1 MTSPLYRAT
10 KPMKIGV
17 FDSGIGGLTIVR
29 AIKQL
34 LPQEA
39 IVYFG
44 DTAHLPYGDK
54 SAATIQ
60 AYALRICNILLQKQ
74 CKVIVIACNS
84 ASAAAYEHIKAYVGK
99 KAWVL
104 NVIDPMVHYIQEH
117 FQGKT
122 IGLIGTKQTVQSG
135 VYEKKL
141 NALGQGIRLKAL
153 ATPLLVPMIEDG
165 FAQGKICQEII
176 QRYLQAPQLQGISA
190 LILGCTHYPVI
201 KSQIEAF
208 YQNQVA
214 VLDATSLTAVALK
227 NFLEEHQLINTQ
239 EIAED
244 QFMVSDLTED
254 FEKATQL
261 FFDKAVHLEQISLW
275 D

>member
-1 MTSPLYRAT
+1 
-10 KPMKIGV
+10 MKIGV

-29 AIKQL
+29 SIKQL
-34 LPQEA
+34 LPQES

-84 ASAAAYEHIKAYVGK
+84 ASAAAYEHIKAYMGK

-104 NVIDPMVHYIQEH
+104 NVIDPMIHYLQEH
-117 FQGKT
+117 FRGKT
-122 IGLIGTKQTVQSG
+122 IGLIGTKQTVRSG
-135 VYEKKL
+135 IYEKKIH
-141 NALGQGIRLKAL
+141 ALGQGIQLKAL
-153 ATPLLVPMIEDG
+153 ATPLLAPMIEDG
-165 FAQGKICQEII
+165 FTQGKVCQEII
-176 QRYLQAPQLQGISA
+176 QDYLQDPQLQGISA

-201 KSQIEAF
+201 KTHIETF

-227 NFLEEHQLINTQ
+227 KFLEAHQLINTQ
-239 EIAED
+239 ETTED
-244 QFMVSDLTED
+244 QFIVSDLTED
-254 FEKATQL
+254 FEKATRL
-261 FFDKAVHLEQISLW
+261 FFDKAVHLEQLPLW